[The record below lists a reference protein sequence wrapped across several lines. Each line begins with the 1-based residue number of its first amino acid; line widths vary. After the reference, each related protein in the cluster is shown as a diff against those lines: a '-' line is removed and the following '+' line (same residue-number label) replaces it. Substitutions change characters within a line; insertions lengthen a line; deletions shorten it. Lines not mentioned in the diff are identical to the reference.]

1 MRRLLVG
8 DQRAPGENRYMA
20 VIPPNLNRRSFDGL
34 NHTTTGLSPDRLG
47 EGLHS
52 LAFVHAH
59 AV

>member
-1 MRRLLVG
+1 MRGLPVG
-8 DQRAPGENRYMA
+8 DQRAPGEDRHMA
-20 VIPPNLNRRSFDGL
+20 VIPPNLNRRSIDGL